1 MAAAPSPLA
10 SSVEKTNGAKLSR
23 LLIDGG
29 TTVLKIAFDHY
40 HAPANL
46 AVNLNLQ
53 FKILRNLLRR
63 RILNKSQWDKLFPP
77 SGVTPDS
84 STFDITL
91 LFLLLTNI
99 CGLAPPSSGWHSKPH
114 PSDSSFEANLA
125 RIKFFRNEVYGHVS
139 NTSVDTPT
147 FNALWQ
153 EISAVL
159 VSLGLSKAEIDRL
172 NDERCGEEDYIDALL
187 EWADSEEDT
196 KSQLR
201 DISHAQT
208 ETKEIVSEL
217 RQTQQEC
224 GIMLEENKSRLEELS
239 KRQATTH
246 EAVKEGHET
255 LHIDLKEVKQE
266 IDQLKK
272 KQEIDMSDEILRNL
286 AKAEFKGDIEHHT
299 ERFQQGTREW
309 IFKKVEEWLDDRHSP
324 NRVMVISGNAGMGK
338 SVIAAI
344 VCKRMQGVGRLSGS
358 HFCQHNN
365 VRYSKPQLMLQSLAC
380 HLSHTLPEYKNAL
393 VEQLSRNL
401 GVDLNGMG
409 VEELFS
415 LLFKE
420 PLSSVSDPERSILM
434 VIDGLDESEYQGRNE
449 LLDVVSQQLCK
460 LPKWIRFLVTT
471 RPEINISDSLKHLHP
486 IQLEES
492 QEENLRDIRL
502 FFEMHL
508 SSQIE
513 EAHRAALLRKLVDK
527 SDGVFLYA
535 YFLMDFIEKNV
546 SILNLHHLE
555 SILPLGIA
563 SVFLSNFKRL
573 ENELCKEVKI
583 EEEEVLRFVCALSAS
598 TEPLP
603 VEFVVKVLVPRG
615 SSLAAHRRVHKV
627 IACISTLL
635 PVRDGRLHFF
645 HKSVKDWLTSTSS
658 YGQHDFT
665 VDEKVGHQILFN
677 LCTAELERV
686 KQKGP
691 LNLQFSDTEK
701 YALQHCIQHMIDAKE
716 LNNMSV
722 SCNIEEFVNN
732 YVIDLRVTYAKL
744 CVDKMTPTADLVT
757 FQNHVQRSGLSER
770 SCFLIDGLL
779 KILQKHSHVLIDHP
793 HLFFQCIVNEGSP
806 EELSSKAGT
815 ILESELFIPYMK
827 FLLERK
833 QNEAVQTR
841 FYCSETVACFDVSPE
856 KDYMVCECR
865 DGTIHLWSLETS
877 NLLWIRC
884 ALKTREFYRGRPF
897 GCAYRQIKIGLS
909 FFHSVVFHPNGLWI
923 LPGILANVYTLS
935 GDKIALF
942 PNSNCTF
949 SHCVFSGDKEIT
961 VTDCPEEPK
970 EIVVW
975 SMKNGDEL
983 ARMDWRE
990 PISSFTISRDGRLI
1004 AFSAYDELASTGSV
1018 YLLDIEKQCCW
1029 HLTKFND
1036 FDVCGLMHFTS
1047 DNNTL
1052 ACGVLSLN
1060 SAMYGSSWY
1069 LMFTRRPRFYLLP
1082 SINEVIQST
1091 SADCPSLPCDSGTF
1105 VLWPIESHSTTQHDF
1120 LEQKETSSWVNDLH
1134 NVFPFLLTGMYMRL
1148 IDDTVLIGSPSF
1160 KYVAAVNT
1168 DKLNEV
1174 AVPCSNDDEL
1184 NDVDLSYP
1192 GERIIKVEMSKEG
1205 DTIYSICFSKKKG
1218 FEDLVTVLRMS
1229 RLEILSTKTFTYLV
1243 SLIPMEEGVIIFLEG
1258 KVPELWDFE
1267 LSECIRPLTI
1277 LTGNEELIPVSEEL
1291 VACRRIDTILD
1302 LYDRLSRSF
1311 DDILELDDNSI
1322 SSIPF
1327 PHSLFEERIQTSYS
1341 ENNDCH
1347 CEFGSEPLV
1356 LNILNVSKGKFV
1368 SSVTT
1373 LGPCL
1378 HSRHSVSCN
1387 SQCQVVVCTWEKIPL
1402 EHTYWVE
1409 DFVTVSFW
1417 NNSLLMWRRSTVWT
1431 DLRIR
1436 PHFIFSPGDDFV
1448 VAWKSLEHGFGLHI
1462 LDANTGETVHTFFKD
1477 RIDIIDSKFV
1487 DGESLLVCCTQDN
1500 LLRLFN
1506 VRSGDLLSVLD
1517 LEERPFSLGAC
1528 PGNSLVAIGLWG
1540 RLTFL
1545 HVELPKIKDA
1555 TKING

>member
-10 SSVEKTNGAKLSR
+10 SSGEKTNGAKLSR

-46 AVNLNLQ
+46 AVNLNFQ
-53 FKILRNLLRR
+53 FKTLHVLLRR
-63 RILNKSQWDKLFPP
+63 RIMNKSQWDKLFPP

-99 CGLAPPSSGWHSKPH
+99 CGLAPPSSGWNSKPH

-125 RIKFFRNEVYGHVS
+125 RIKFFRNELYGHVS

-172 NDERCGEEDYIDALL
+172 KDERCGEEDYVDALL

-201 DISHAQT
+201 DISHVKA

-224 GIMLEENKSRLEELS
+224 GIMLEKNKSRLEELS
-239 KRQATTH
+239 KRQETTH
-246 EAVKEGHET
+246 EAVKEGHER
-255 LHIDLKEVKQE
+255 LHIDLKEFKQE

-324 NRVMVISGNAGMGK
+324 NRVMVISANAGMGK

-344 VCKRMQGVGRLSGS
+344 VCKRMQEVGRLSGS

-492 QEENLRDIRL
+492 QEENLRDINI
-502 FFEMHL
+502 FFEMRL
-508 SSQIE
+508 SCQIE

-527 SDGVFLYA
+527 SEGVFLYA

-563 SVFLSNFKRL
+563 SVYLSNFKRL
-573 ENELCKEVKI
+573 ENELCKELKI

-598 TEPLP
+598 REPLP

-627 IACISTLL
+627 VACISTLL
-635 PVRDGRLHFF
+635 PVREGSLHFF

-677 LCTAELERV
+677 LCTAELESV

-722 SCNIEEFVNN
+722 SCNIEEFVNK
-732 YVIDLRVTYAKL
+732 YVIDLGVNYARL
-744 CVDKMTPTADLVT
+744 CVNKMTPTADLVT
-757 FQNHVQRSGLSER
+757 VQNHVQRSVLSER
-770 SCFLIDGLL
+770 SCSLIDGLL
-779 KILQKHSHVLIDHP
+779 KALKKHSYILTDHP
-793 HLFFQCIVNEGSP
+793 HLFFQCIVNQGSL
-806 EELSSKAGT
+806 EELSSQART
-815 ILESELFIPYMK
+815 ILESELFIPYMI
-827 FLLERK
+827 FLLQPK

-865 DGTIHLWSLETS
+865 DGTIHLWSLQTS

-884 ALKTREFYRGRPF
+884 ALNKKEFYYGRPF
-897 GCAYRQIKIGLS
+897 GCAYRWIKMCLS
-909 FFHSVVFHPNGLWI
+909 FFYSVVFHPNGKWI
-923 LPGILANVYTLS
+923 LPGTLRNVYTLS
-935 GDKIALF
+935 GDKMDLF

-949 SHCVFSGDKEIT
+949 SNCVTSGNKKII
-961 VTDCPEEPK
+961 VTDSPEQPNQ
-970 EIVVW
+970 IILW
-975 SMKNGDEL
+975 SMENGDEL
-983 ARMDWRE
+983 TRIQWVTNIA
-990 PISSFTISRDGRLI
+990 SFTISQDGTLI
-1004 AFSAYDELASTGSV
+1004 AISGYDALNCSV
-1018 YLLDIEKQCCW
+1018 YLLDLKKCRRWNLI
-1029 HLTKFND
+1029 KFD
-1036 FDVCGLMHFTS
+1036 HCDVCGLMQFTS

-1060 SAMYGSSWY
+1060 SARYESYYSWSP
-1069 LMFTRRPRFYLLP
+1069 MFTRRPRFYLLT
-1082 SINEVIQST
+1082 SINEVIQSALT
-1091 SADCPSLPCDSGTF
+1091 DCPEMTYEPGEF
-1105 VLWPIESHSTTQHDF
+1105 VLWPIQSHSTTEHDF
-1120 LEQKETSSWVNDLH
+1120 LKQEETSCWVNDLH
-1134 NVFPFLLTGMYMRL
+1134 KVFPFLLTGMYIPL
-1148 IDDTVLIGSPSF
+1148 INHTVLIGSPSF
-1160 KYVAAVNT
+1160 KYVALVTT
-1168 DKLNEV
+1168 DKQLPFSSDDVLNKLL
-1174 AVPCSNDDEL
+1174 EL
-1184 NDVDLSYP
+1184 SS
-1192 GERIIKVEMSKEG
+1192 ERIAKVEMSVEG
-1205 DTIYSICFSKKKG
+1205 DTIYSISIQG
-1218 FEDLVTVLRMS
+1218 AFEVLVTVLRMS
-1229 RLEILSTKTFTYLV
+1229 SLEVLITKTFTGLV
-1243 SLIPMEEGVIIFLEG
+1243 SLLPMKEGIIICLQG
-1258 KVPELWDFE
+1258 KVPELWNFE
-1267 LSECIRPLTI
+1267 LSECIRPLTV

-1291 VACRRIDTILD
+1291 VACLRRNYIPTLNYSLIRCNEDLLD
-1302 LYDRLSRSF
+1302 
-1311 DDILELDDNSI
+1311 LDDNSC

-1327 PHSLFEERIQTSYS
+1327 PPGYFSRGTENTSS
-1341 ENNDCH
+1341 EDIFH
-1347 CEFGSEPLV
+1347 CDVGSELLV
-1356 LNILNVSKGKFV
+1356 LNILNVSKGTFV
-1368 SSVTT
+1368 SSVTVV
-1373 LGPCL
+1373 GPDGY
-1378 HSRHSVSCN
+1378 SVWCN
-1387 SQCQVVVCTWEKIPL
+1387 SQCQVVVYTSEDIDDPKYL
-1402 EHTYWVE
+1402 EDDLITLN
-1409 DFVTVSFW
+1409 FW
-1417 NNSLLMWRRSTVWT
+1417 NNSSLVWRRSTVRHESH
-1431 DLRIR
+1431 LA
-1436 PHFIFSPGDDFV
+1436 PQLIFSPGDELV
-1448 VAWKSLEHGFGLHI
+1448 VTWSSLGDGSGLYI
-1462 LDANTGETVHTFFKD
+1462 LDANTGETIHNFFKD
-1477 RIDIIDSKFV
+1477 RMDIVDCKFV
-1487 DGESLLVCCTQDN
+1487 DGESLLVCCIHDTF
-1500 LLRLFN
+1500 LRLFS

-1528 PGNSLVAIGLWG
+1528 LGNSLVAIGLCG
-1540 RLTFL
+1540 RLKFL
-1545 HVELPKIKDA
+1545 LVELPKIKDA
-1555 TKING
+1555 TKMKG